1 MSDRT
6 VVSTDFENLHLVIE
20 LDLAM
25 ALSRCAK
32 LEDIDS
38 SLLVVSSYGYYSTLR
53 VRQVTPRATTLG
65 TPKGAV
71 AP

>member
-1 MSDRT
+1 MD
-6 VVSTDFENLHLVIE
+6 VCVHW
-20 LDLAM
+20 
-25 ALSRCAK
+25 
-32 LEDIDS
+32 
-38 SLLVVSSYGYYSTLR
+38 LVVSSYGYYSTLR

>member
-38 SLLVVSSYGYYSTLR
+38 SLLVVGC
-53 VRQVTPRATTLG
+53 
-65 TPKGAV
+65 
-71 AP
+71 